1 MEGVEGVE
9 GAGGWERGNDS
20 EIVPR
25 KKMPSLRNLFCPG
38 VFPIISPAMRLT
50 KIELGNWKNFVRA
63 EARLASRVFIVGGN
77 GVGKSNLLDAFR
89 FLHDIAKEGGG
100 LRNALESR
108 GGIGRVRSLFARRD
122 PVVRICAEVDEDS
135 DGEAASG
142 ANGRP
147 PRWRYE
153 LALKQEQAGKR
164 RTLVDSEKVEEDGK
178 PIVVRP
184 DADDKRDRE
193 RLTQTAMEQTIA
205 NSDFRGLA
213 DFFRSFRYLH
223 MVPQLVRHAPEFQGR
238 ILPDDPFGQGLMRSI
253 AKIKSS
259 KIRKSRL
266 RRIGGALQTIMPRMN
281 PELDFSP
288 GDGVNQ
294 SHLKVRY
301 EDWRKYGTVQTE
313 EQLSDGALRL
323 IALVWAL
330 LEGRDVI
337 MLEEPE
343 ISFNE
348 GLVKKLPGVFA
359 DAVLSRKKGEH
370 ASQVILTTHSA
381 ALLED
386 GGIGADE
393 TLLLTQGGEGTTVLP
408 VCEDA
413 GMMAEL
419 KNGGASIGE
428 VALRHCQTSGGVSL

>member
-1 MEGVEGVE
+1 ME

-135 DGEAASG
+135 DGEEEFG

-153 LALKQEQAGKR
+153 LALKQERAGKR
-164 RTLVDSEKVEEDGK
+164 RTLVHSEKVEKDGK

-184 DADDKRDRE
+184 DKDDRRDRE
-193 RLTQTAMEQTIA
+193 RLTQTALEQTIA
-205 NSDFRGLA
+205 NSGFRGLA

-238 ILPDDPFGQGLMRSI
+238 ILPDDPFGQGLMRGI
-253 AKIKSS
+253 AELSPRS
-259 KIRKSRL
+259 QKSRL
-266 RRIGGALQTIMPRMN
+266 RRIGGALRTIMPKMDSKL
-281 PELDFSP
+281 EFEP

-393 TLLLTQGGEGTTVLP
+393 TLLLTQGGEGTTVLS

-413 GMMAEL
+413 QMMAEL
-419 KNGGASIGE
+419 KNGGASVGE
-428 VALRHCQTSGGVSL
+428 VALRHCQTSGGFSL